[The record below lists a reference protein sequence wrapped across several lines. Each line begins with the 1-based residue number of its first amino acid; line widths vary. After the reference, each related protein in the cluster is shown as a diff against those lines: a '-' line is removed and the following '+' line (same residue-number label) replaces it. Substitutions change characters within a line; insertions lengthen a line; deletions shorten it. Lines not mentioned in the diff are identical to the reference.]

1 MANKLQWRFI
11 AANLRALLTGQLSM
25 PRGHL
30 PPVGHRVPADFC
42 GVSVATNPDPAT
54 DDATICALNDLG
66 VKQVRLDFTYGDLDN
81 HVARFLERLLAE
93 GFRVMLHILQPF
105 DAARAMPSHAAE
117 AQWRDFLVATLD
129 RFGPRVEI
137 VELCSTINRKRW
149 AGYSLEGF
157 LSAWRI
163 GHEEVRKRNLVLAGP
178 SITDFEPPWTVGIL
192 DMLAR
197 EGLLPDIHT
206 DNLFAERATEPERW
220 DQKLLGPRLAPLLRF
235 NLIKKAR
242 LLARLGARAGA
253 PRMMSPAAF
262 WTLPRIER
270 MLPDSEQKQADYLA
284 RYLLLCAASGTLE
297 RACWGPLVCHREG
310 LIDDGDHPYP
320 KLERITHYAHVDG
333 AASDF
338 RRRPAFA
345 ALAAFNR
352 LVPGTEYLGGKKWGQ
367 TPKRF
372 WCLTPF
378 LPFLWPNA
386 SLEIHAFRSN
396 TQLIHAVWTTN
407 GDVAAACDLYREAD
421 LASAQCL
428 NRDGEPLT
436 EAPTLFTESPVYL
449 VWPAETT
456 IEIQP
461 KAKLLPGIRI
471 HRHQP
476 GLTHY
481 YHRDAQWHG
490 MVLALNRAEA
500 DQLISALHPDHIGS
514 PPAKRDS
521 LRLARNAIWTIP
533 DPREQ
538 HRLLVAKKPVKHHLH
553 KKLLDR
559 LKPSKA
565 RRSWSG
571 AAELQRRGLTTANPV
586 AWFEQRSGKDITR
599 NWYVCAHVENA
610 VPSSALFSVIN
621 NAKPLPNDT
630 PPDTLLRELAAF
642 IRKMH
647 DRGIFF
653 RDLSGGNILVQHDG
667 GELDFKLIDTART
680 RVFTKGLPRSK
691 RLADLTRATHKLNAA
706 GREVLLQHYFNTHG
720 KPLAASVRLRF
731 AVYDY
736 KAHLKRRLRQSQIYR
751 AMRS

>member
-11 AANLRALLTGQLSM
+11 AANLRALLTGQFSM

-30 PPVGHRVPADFC
+30 PPVGHRVPESFC
-42 GVSVATNPDPAT
+42 GVGVATNPDPAT
-54 DDATICALNDLG
+54 DDAIIAALSDLG

-81 HVARFLERLLAE
+81 HAARFLERLLAE

-129 RFGPRVEI
+129 RFGPRVDI

-235 NLIKKAR
+235 NLVKKAR
-242 LLARLGARAGA
+242 LLARLGARAGV

-284 RYLLLCAASGTLE
+284 RYMILCAASGALDRT
-297 RACWGPLVCHREG
+297 CWGPLVCHREG

-320 KLERITHYAHVDG
+320 KLERITHYASVDG
-333 AASDF
+333 SASDF

-345 ALAAFNR
+345 ALSAFNR
-352 LVPGTEYLGGKKWGQ
+352 LIPGTEYLGKLNTQ
-367 TPKRF
+367 HEKRR
-372 WCLTPF
+372 LT
-378 LPFLWPNA
+378 WPNA
-386 SLEIHAFRSN
+386 SLEIHAFRSD
-396 TQLIHAVWTTN
+396 TRLIHAVWTTN

-421 LASAQCL
+421 LASARYVE
-428 NRDGEPLT
+428 RDGEPLAET
-436 EAPTLFTESPVYL
+436 PTLFTESPLYL

-461 KAKLLPGIRI
+461 EAKLLPGIRI

-476 GLTHY
+476 SLTHY
-481 YHRDAQWHG
+481 YLRDAQWHG
-490 MVLALNRAEA
+490 MVLAHNRAEA
-500 DQLISALHPDHIGS
+500 DQLISALHPDNIGA
-514 PPAKRDS
+514 PPAKRES

-538 HRLLVAKKPVKHHLH
+538 GCLLVAKKPVKHHLH

-586 AWFEQRSGKDITR
+586 AWLEQRSGRDITR
-599 NWYVCAHVENA
+599 NWYVCEHVENA
-610 VPSSALFSVIN
+610 VAANALFGAIKSSS
-621 NAKPLPNDT
+621 PLPEGIAT
-630 PPDTLLRELAAF
+630 DTLLHGLAAF

-653 RDLSGGNILVQHDG
+653 RDLSGGNILAQLRNG
-667 GELDFKLIDTART
+667 KIRFKLIDTARIHT
-680 RVFTKGLPRSK
+680 FPKGLPRSK
-691 RLADLTRATHKLNAA
+691 RLADLTRATHKLDTA
-706 GREVLLQHYFNTHG
+706 GRTALLQHYFNRHG
-720 KPLAASVRLRF
+720 KPLSTGVRLRF
-731 AVYDY
+731 AIYDQ
-736 KAHLKRRLRQSQIYR
+736 KARFKRWLRKTKTYGYMKR
-751 AMRS
+751 